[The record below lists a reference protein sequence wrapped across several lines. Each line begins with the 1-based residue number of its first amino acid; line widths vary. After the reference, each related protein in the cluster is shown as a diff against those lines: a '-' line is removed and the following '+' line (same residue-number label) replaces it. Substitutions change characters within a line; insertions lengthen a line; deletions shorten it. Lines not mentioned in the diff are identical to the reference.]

1 MNIKRKR
8 CQNWRT
14 LIICCRSTLG
24 ENIADNGGLK
34 AAYRACFPN
43 HTRTTPPQQ
52 PVPGLRLTAEQ
63 LFFVSYA
70 QVWCGDNTAEYEVNK
85 LLTNPHPPS
94 STRVT
99 ATLSNSEEFSRAFQ
113 CPPGAVMNP
122 DKKCSLW

>member
-1 MNIKRKR
+1 MEGSNAHMERIEPETVAILLMQACTQRP
-8 CQNWRT
+8 RT
-14 LIICCRSTLG
+14 L
-24 ENIADNGGLK
+24 A
-34 AAYRACFPN
+34 
-43 HTRTTPPQQ
+43 
-52 PVPGLRLTAEQ
+52 VPGLSLTAEQ

-94 STRVT
+94 TTRVT
-99 ATLSNSEEFSRAFQ
+99 ATLSNSEEFSKAFQ